1 MSVVTLSNRYK
12 NKRRSKRLQ
21 KKLHLNEFK
30 EMGFYI
36 HIKFLDI
43 VPTKERND
51 FFDKFIEEC
60 IEKNNL
66 ILGGSYH
73 SSFVCKEKG
82 TCVLNDRLDVCEY
95 LSKHNDILSATVSPL
110 VDSWYGPF
118 ED

>member
-1 MSVVTLSNRYK
+1 MSFCGLSTRFK

-21 KKLHLNEFK
+21 KKLHLNDFK

-36 HIKFLDI
+36 HIDFLDT
-43 VPTKERND
+43 VPAKERND

-60 IEKNNL
+60 IEKNDL

-73 SSFVCKEKG
+73 KSFICKEKG
-82 TCVLNDRLDVCEY
+82 TCVLNDRLIVCEY
-95 LSKHNDILSATVSPL
+95 LGKHTDILSATVTAL
-110 VDSWYGPF
+110 IDCWYGPF